1 MQHMHVMFSFS
12 SDIDECAMNSTVC
25 DQICV
30 NTFGSYMCSCRS
42 GFRLNNIS
50 NQCEGNATQYNLY
63 VVTMILIVSQNIF
76 TLCMLSIV
84 SGLCNNYCT
93 ADAAF
98 DCNRRQRY
106 SWISISRCV
115 NCHAHHNAGY
125 TSAIRS

>member
-63 VVTMILIVSQNIF
+63 VVTMYQFHRTYLPCACLALSVHYAIITALLMLLLI
-76 TLCMLSIV
+76 
-84 SGLCNNYCT
+84 
-93 ADAAF
+93 
-98 DCNRRQRY
+98 CNRRQRY
-106 SWISISRCV
+106 SWISVSRCV